1 MFCGSRGRH
10 CIQSVELYFR
20 LSGAGSRSRLHETS
34 CLKQAWC
41 MTGWLL
47 GCTIALAVLAGTLVL
62 ALTVAFLFTRYKCRM
77 LVLPDV
83 PKTGCAWAT
92 PPPPLYPPLPLG
104 PSLMLL
110 LSEQEPLPQF
120 YPQARRVSDSFRCQH
135 NLMLCLS
142 APSLYPPK
150 SAVITGDT
158 LAVKFR
164 LPLALP
170 PKLAVPLPVI
180 RPVRL
185 QAEAASPELQPRR
198 PLTTQLAPELPAR
211 CSTVHTR
218 RLPVPLA
225 RDSDKQPQ
233 GCLRSSGQALMKPP
247 SKVPQLVSQIH
258 TLPAMSV
265 PRALSRAAR
274 AFHPAAG
281 SIGRMDVQLA
291 VPVTLTRPER
301 RQLLDPCAAS
311 AWPMSTGT
319 PPQRCVLPARHF
331 MNEPSAQLSLPHPR
345 QAVEAPLPAEHKLQ
359 RHQVERK
366 PQVHAV
372 ISSSLHAFN
381 PHAGRVGRLH
391 IQLPSLAIDDLASTR
406 CPRDPEQAPALP
418 APASNPWQ
426 CFPAQQEMILAD
438 PLAQGE
444 LPASQPSDV
453 KTLSGLVELVG
464 KPGAPYDMGPW
475 VQRPVQR
482 IEMHIALPARAV
494 DGCVDRRLEKDTQPA
509 PGFPSPP
516 DLPALQNI
524 DIPMPSPPPNP
535 PTPPAPA
542 APAPKPQKR
551 SGTLTS
557 TLGGPWWTAPGPGD
571 YDPEHPRIFGRIQGR
586 VPGFPNRRRDPNR
599 RT

>member
-1 MFCGSRGRH
+1 
-10 CIQSVELYFR
+10 
-20 LSGAGSRSRLHETS
+20 
-34 CLKQAWC
+34 

-47 GCTIALAVLAGTLVL
+47 GCTIALAVLAGTLLL
-62 ALTVAFLFTRYKCRM
+62 ALTVAFVLMRYKYRM
-77 LVLPDV
+77 IVLPEV
-83 PKTGCAWAT
+83 PKADCAWAAA
-92 PPPPLYPPLPLG
+92 PPPVSPVYPPLPLG
-104 PSLMLL
+104 LSFMLPV
-110 LSEQEPLPQF
+110 SEQEPLPEI
-120 YPQARRVSDSFRCQH
+120 YPQPRSISDFLRCQS
-135 NLMLCLS
+135 NLTLCLS
-142 APSLYPPK
+142 ASSLYPPK
-150 SAVITGDT
+150 SAVITGGA

-164 LPLALP
+164 FPLVLP
-170 PKLAVPLPVI
+170 PKVAVPLPVI

-185 QAEAASPELQPRR
+185 QVEVEAASPELQPRR
-198 PLTTQLAPELPAR
+198 PLATQLAPELPAR
-211 CSTVHTR
+211 CSTVHAR

-233 GCLRSSGQALMKPP
+233 GCLRSGGQALMKPP
-247 SKVPQLVSQIH
+247 SKVPQLVSQIR
-258 TLPAMSV
+258 TLPAVSV
-265 PRALSRAAR
+265 PRALSRP
-274 AFHPAAG
+274 FHPTAG
-281 SIGRMDVQLA
+281 SIGRMDVRVA
-291 VPVTLTRPER
+291 VLVTLTRPER

-311 AWPMSTGT
+311 GWPMSAAT
-319 PPQRCVLPARHF
+319 PPQRCVLPAKHF
-331 MNEPSAQLSLPHPR
+331 MNEPGAQLSLPHPR
-345 QAVEAPLPAEHKLQ
+345 QAVEAPVPAEAKIQ

-372 ISSSLHAFN
+372 ICSSLHAFN

-391 IQLPSLAIDDLASTR
+391 IQLPSLAMDDFASSR

-426 CFPAQQEMILAD
+426 CFPAQEAVLLAD

-464 KPGAPYDMGPW
+464 QHGAPCDLGPW
-475 VQRPVQR
+475 AQRPVQR
-482 IEMHIALPARAV
+482 IEMHIALPARAI

-524 DIPMPSPPPNP
+524 DIPTPSPPPNP

-542 APAPKPQKR
+542 PKPKKR

-586 VPGFPNRRRDPNR
+586 VPGFPDRRRDPTR
-599 RT
+599 RI